1 MKKFD
6 FKFYHWE
13 ENTPDAP
20 FLRQPFGDKWE
31 IYTWKEAGQMARK
44 VATGL
49 KSLGLPP
56 KSHIGLV
63 SKNCREWVIADI
75 AIMMAGYVSVPFY
88 PTLKA
93 EAVGQ
98 LIEAGDVKA
107 LFAGKLDDWEG
118 MKDGVPE
125 GMPVIRFPHY
135 KGCSEIKEGEDWFEF
150 IDKFDPIEGVTTAEL
165 DDIWTIVFTSGTTGT
180 PKGVVLTYG
189 ALQSTEQVIE
199 DNNHLQ
205 VSLDGDN
212 QFFSFLPLNHIAERV
227 VVENSCLKYGGVISF
242 AESLETFAKNLR
254 ETQPSLFFAVPRI
267 WTKFQLGVLAK
278 MPQKR
283 LNLLLSI
290 PIISGII
297 KKKLKEGLGMTNVRG
312 CLTGAASIPEVTKDW
327 FRRLEIPI
335 AEGYGMTENCA
346 LCSCLEAKDIL
357 PGSVGKALPG
367 ATLRIHPETGEI
379 LMKAPYMMRGYYKE
393 PEKTAETI
401 QDGWLHTG
409 DQGRIDEAGNL
420 FITGRVKDTF
430 KTAKGQFIAP
440 APIEWHFAQDADIEQ
455 ICILGLGC
463 PQPVALVVPSEIGMA
478 KPREALKEGLN
489 ATLKMV
495 NQKLPNYQKVST
507 LVIAKDVWDVENGL
521 LTPTLKVKRNV
532 MGQRYKDLLLSWH
545 EDKEAVL
552 WEE

>member
-1 MKKFD
+1 MKKFN

-13 ENTPDAP
+13 KTTPDAP

-31 IYTWKEAGQMARK
+31 VYTWKEAGEMARK

-49 KSLGLPP
+49 HSLGFPP

-63 SKNCREWVIADI
+63 SKNCREWVIADL

-93 EAVGQ
+93 DSVGQ

-135 KGCSEIKEGEDWFEF
+135 KGCSEIKEGTDWYEFMDQFE
-150 IDKFDPIEGVTTAEL
+150 PMEGETTAEL

-205 VSLDGDN
+205 VSLEGDN

-227 VVENSCLKYGGVISF
+227 VVENTCFKYGGIISF
-242 AESLETFAKNLR
+242 AESLETFAKNLQ

-283 LNLLLSI
+283 LNLLLSL
-290 PIISGII
+290 PIISGIV
-297 KKKLKEGLGMTNVRG
+297 KKKLKAGLGMTNVRG
-312 CLTGAASIPEVTKDW
+312 CLTGAASIPESTKNW
-327 FRRLEIPI
+327 FRRLDIPI

-367 ATLRIHPETGEI
+367 ATIKIHPETKEI
-379 LMKAPYMMRGYYKE
+379 LMKAPYVMRGYYKDA
-393 PEKTAETI
+393 EKTAETI

-409 DQGRIDEAGNL
+409 DQGRLDENGNL

-430 KTAKGQFIAP
+430 KTAKGKFIAP

-478 KPREALKEGLN
+478 KPKETLKEGLQS
-489 ATLKMV
+489 TLQQV
-495 NQKLPNYQKVST
+495 NKQLPNYQKVST
-507 LVIAKDVWDVENGL
+507 IIVAKDAWSIENGF

-532 MGQRYKDLLLSWH
+532 LGQRYKDLLMSWH
-545 EDKEAVL
+545 EDQEAVL
-552 WEE
+552 WE